1 MIFNTTGKKFEK
13 NNHIEMQELRKSHR
27 KNLSKSIYFATQNE
41 YYKGVIKNLS
51 SGGAFIET
59 GVKFKNG
66 IKIKLVV
73 PGANKYILI
82 KCKIIHFNQ
91 TGIGVKFKSILE
103 IKKLP
108 LIKKSGIQENKP
120 KKFSFKTA
128 PTSNKSADH
137 NSKND

>member
-1 MIFNTTGKKFEK
+1 MIFNTTEKKSEK
-13 NNHIEMQELRKSHR
+13 NR
-27 KNLSKSIYFATQNE
+27 KNFSKTIYFATQNE

-51 SGGAFIET
+51 NGGAFIET
-59 GVKFKNG
+59 GAKFKSG

-108 LIKKSGIQENKP
+108 LTNKYGIQINKP
-120 KKFSFKTA
+120 KKGSSQTA
-128 PTSNKSADH
+128 PASSKSAD
-137 NSKND
+137 NKSKND

>member
-1 MIFNTTGKKFEK
+1 MIFNTTEKKSEK
-13 NNHIEMQELRKSHR
+13 NNHIELQELRKSPR
-27 KNLSKSIYFATQNE
+27 KNFSKTIYFATQNE

-51 SGGAFIET
+51 NGGAFIET

-91 TGIGVKFKSILE
+91 TGIGVKFESILE

-108 LIKKSGIQENKP
+108 VTNKYGIQINKP
-120 KKFSFKTA
+120 KKGSSQTA
-128 PTSNKSADH
+128 PASSKSAD
-137 NSKND
+137 NKSKND